1 MATEP
6 KPVTLVCT
14 NAFKHADR
22 HYGIGEIL
30 EGVEYELATDL
41 TGAGRTRLATDEDIA
56 AAAATVEKKKG

>member
-6 KPVTLVCT
+6 KLVNLVCT

-22 HYGIGEIL
+22 HYAIGEIL
-30 EGVEYELATDL
+30 EGIPYELATDL